1 MGQTDKFAASSL
13 IVRQAVKEERIMKM
27 RFPAYLTLT
36 ILICLTLFGTA
47 MAVDIPKHA
56 SDIPRITVA
65 EFQKL
70 QASGETVIIID
81 TRRPSQ
87 WQRAEDK
94 IPGAIRV
101 TTRQELRKLQSESIP
116 DTEII
121 TYCT

>member
-1 MGQTDKFAASSL
+1 
-13 IVRQAVKEERIMKM
+13 M
-27 RFPAYLTLT
+27 RFPAHLALT
-36 ILICLTLFGTA
+36 ILIFLTLFGTA
-47 MAVDIPKHA
+47 MAVDIPKHS

-65 EFQKL
+65 ESQRL

-101 TTRQELRKLQSESIP
+101 TTRQELRKLQSESTP
-116 DTEII
+116 DTEIV

>member
-1 MGQTDKFAASSL
+1 MCQTDKFAASSL
-13 IVRQAVKEERIMKM
+13 IVRQSAKGERIMTM
-27 RFPAYLTLT
+27 RFPAHLTLT

-47 MAVDIPKHA
+47 MAVDIPKN
-56 SDIPRITVA
+56 SSEIPRITVA
-65 EFQKL
+65 EFQRL

-81 TRRPSQ
+81 TRRSSQ

-101 TTRQELRKLQSESIP
+101 TTQQELRKLQSESTP
-116 DTEII
+116 DTEIV

>member
-13 IVRQAVKEERIMKM
+13 IVRQAVKGERIMKM
-27 RFPAYLTLT
+27 RFPAHLTLT

-87 WQRAEDK
+87 WQRAKDK

-101 TTRQELRKLQSESIP
+101 TTRQELRKLQSESTP
-116 DTEII
+116 DTEIV